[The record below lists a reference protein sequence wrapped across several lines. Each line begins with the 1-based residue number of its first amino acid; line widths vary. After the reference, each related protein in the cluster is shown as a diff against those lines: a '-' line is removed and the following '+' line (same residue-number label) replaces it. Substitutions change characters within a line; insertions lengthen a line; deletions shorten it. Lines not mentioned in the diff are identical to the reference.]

1 MVTFII
7 LSRVTLTLTLLNFV
21 IITKDIIN
29 ANLTF
34 DLDLALLALIILLR
48 VTLTLNLLTFII
60 LSKVTTINLPMTV
73 QTFMILS
80 RATLTSFS
88 DWASRALVASS

>member
-1 MVTFII
+1 MREERTEKKTTQKKNDLIFMVTFII

-34 DLDLALLALIILLR
+34 DLDLALLTNNTAQGHLDLELA
-48 VTLTLNLLTFII
+48 NLHYFI
-60 LSKVTTINLPMTV
+60 KGHHH
-73 QTFMILS
+73 
-80 RATLTSFS
+80 
-88 DWASRALVASS
+88 